1 MGKSKDCS
9 LGDSTPE
16 SSEKMLQRDSG
27 GRPIHTILVKGEFNA
42 IKHLLYKRFS
52 ANLKELSLLDF
63 KEIKLVKL

>member
-1 MGKSKDCS
+1 MEQNEDCIP
-9 LGDSTPE
+9 GDST
-16 SSEKMLQRDSG
+16 SDGSERLLQRGSWKKSVYK
-27 GRPIHTILVKGEFNA
+27 ILVKREFNA